1 MKASNYA
8 LHYHNGA
15 MAAESLIALIE
26 AGLDWRETDKF
37 GMTLEDSLSL
47 GFSTRSS
54 TIARTRQNPS
64 KV

>member
-37 GMTLEDSLSL
+37 GMTLEDSLSQ
-47 GFSTRSS
+47 GFRR
-54 TIARTRQNPS
+54 I
-64 KV
+64 VV